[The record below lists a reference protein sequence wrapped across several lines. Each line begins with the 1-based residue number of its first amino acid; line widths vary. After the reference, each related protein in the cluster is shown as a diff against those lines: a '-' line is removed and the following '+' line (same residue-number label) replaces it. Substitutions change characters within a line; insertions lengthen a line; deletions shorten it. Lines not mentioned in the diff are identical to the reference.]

1 MSIAQGQ
8 KKNFLFISWFTVS
21 TKFSPPGRPFLPNQ
35 AIIKH
40 QIKQI
45 WKENGQLSTRFAALE
60 LETDLMT
67 VYRIIIEFSRTEKVA
82 CERTHFFR
90 SLAGYHLEIQQEKLK
105 DHSKDVIR
113 AKGNIS
119 IDFYSCFDLHY

>member
-1 MSIAQGQ
+1 MSITQRQ
-8 KKNFLFISWFTVS
+8 KKFFLFISWFTVS
-21 TKFSPPGRPFLPNQ
+21 TKVSPPGRPFLPNQ

-45 WKENGQLSTRFAALE
+45 WKEDGQLSTRFAALE

-105 DHSKDVIR
+105 DHSKYVIR
-113 AKGNIS
+113 AKGEHIN
-119 IDFYSCFDLHY
+119 